1 MAKKLYINIIDGR
14 TDKTRHKLNYFHQL
28 WICITLTL
36 AIVAVFY
43 QVCTY
48 DFVNY
53 DDSVYVYENPNIQ
66 AGITPKAIKWAFT
79 TGYACFWHPLTWLS
93 HMRDWRL
100 FGPNAGGHHLT
111 NLIFHIANTL
121 LLFIVLKQMTHT
133 LWPSAFVAA
142 LFALHPL
149 HVESV
154 AWVSE
159 RKDVLSTFFWI
170 LTMWAYIRFVSRPGI
185 TRYLLVVLFFALG
198 LMSKPMLI
206 TLPFVFLLL
215 DYWPLER
222 FSPEHRK
229 TGLKYSPTYLLV
241 EKIPLFAMTLVSC
254 VVAFICQKAGGAM
267 PVEEDYSLPIRLAN
281 ASISYT
287 QYIIKMI
294 WPARLAMFYPHPGR
308 NISILHAVISAV
320 FLLALTILVLR
331 FAKNHR
337 YLFTGW
343 FWYLGTLVP
352 VIGLIQVGS
361 HAMADRYS
369 YITLTGLFII
379 IAWGLPELFGKWP
392 HRETVLWASS
402 LIILSALAICT
413 YYQQRYWK
421 NTITLCQHALKV
433 TDDNYQAHFGMTEML
448 LEQGRV
454 EEAIWHNTEVIR
466 IKPNYI
472 EAINNLGIA
481 LHKAGRINEAISC
494 YKKALEMN
502 PRYASANANLGFA
515 LADKGEFAE
524 AVSLYNKA
532 LQIAPDLIE
541 LRIKLGVALT
551 KSGKLAEA
559 AKEYEKILLIQPQ
572 NTMAHNNLGIVL
584 IQQGKFDEGIEH
596 FRQVIRINPNDTT
609 ARNNLNLALTE
620 KTKVPEYGNTS
631 K

>member
-1 MAKKLYINIIDGR
+1 
-14 TDKTRHKLNYFHQL
+14 
-28 WICITLTL
+28 
-36 AIVAVFY
+36 
-43 QVCTY
+43 
-48 DFVNY
+48 
-53 DDSVYVYENPNIQ
+53 
-66 AGITPKAIKWAFT
+66 
-79 TGYACFWHPLTWLS
+79 
-93 HMRDWRL
+93 
-100 FGPNAGGHHLT
+100 
-111 NLIFHIANTL
+111 
-121 LLFIVLKQMTHT
+121 
-133 LWPSAFVAA
+133 
-142 LFALHPL
+142 
-149 HVESV
+149 
-154 AWVSE
+154 
-159 RKDVLSTFFWI
+159 
-170 LTMWAYIRFVSRPGI
+170 
-185 TRYLLVVLFFALG
+185 
-198 LMSKPMLI
+198 
-206 TLPFVFLLL
+206 
-215 DYWPLER
+215 
-222 FSPEHRK
+222 
-229 TGLKYSPTYLLV
+229 
-241 EKIPLFAMTLVSC
+241 
-254 VVAFICQKAGGAM
+254 
-267 PVEEDYSLPIRLAN
+267 
-281 ASISYT
+281 
-287 QYIIKMI
+287 MI
-294 WPARLAMFYPHPGR
+294 WPARLVFFYPHP
-308 NISILHAVISAV
+308 NQNVSILYAVISAV
-320 FLLALTILVLR
+320 FLLAVTILVLR

-352 VIGLIQVGS
+352 VIGLIQVGN

-379 IAWGLPELFGKWP
+379 IAWGLPELLGKWP
-392 HRETVLWASS
+392 HRETMLWASS

-413 YYQQRYWK
+413 YYQQQYWK

-494 YKKALEMN
+494 YKKALEIN

-541 LRIKLGVALT
+541 LRIKLGIALT

-584 IQQGKFDEGIEH
+584 IQQGKFDEAIEH

-620 KTKVPEYGNTS
+620 KTKAPEYGNTS